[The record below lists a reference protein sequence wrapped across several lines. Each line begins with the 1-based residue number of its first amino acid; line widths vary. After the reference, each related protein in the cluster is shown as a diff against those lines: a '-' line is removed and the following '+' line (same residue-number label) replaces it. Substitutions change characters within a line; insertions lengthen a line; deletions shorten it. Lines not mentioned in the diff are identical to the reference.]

1 MDEKEIIKASL
12 AESGDFVRWSVEG
25 LTKEEISTSVKP
37 ECNSIAFI
45 LWHMTRAEDIWIN
58 RVILGMEEIY
68 ESNHW
73 REKLGTPAG
82 DSGFRYS
89 VEQLQAWPVPET
101 DLLMGYADDVRKKTL
116 EYLDTIPREK
126 LADRISFLGK
136 SSPIGDILAHLI
148 TEIALHAG
156 QVAYLRGL
164 IRGLES
170 EPNPYWVKVKYN
182 S

>member
-12 AESGDFVRWSVEG
+12 AESWDFMRWSVDG
-25 LTKEEISTSVKP
+25 LTKEEISVSARP

-58 RVILGMEEIY
+58 RVILEVEEIY
-68 ESNHW
+68 ESSHW

-82 DSGFRYS
+82 DSGFRYT
-89 VEQLQAWPVPET
+89 VEQLQAWPVPEA
-101 DLLMGYADDVRKKTL
+101 DLLVGYAEDVRKMTL
-116 EYLDTIPREK
+116 NYLDTVPREK
-126 LADRISFLGK
+126 LADKISFLGK
-136 SSPIGDILAHLI
+136 SSTIGDILAHMI

-164 IRGLES
+164 LRGLES
-170 EPNPYWVKVKYN
+170 EPDPYWVRARNV
-182 S
+182 

>member
-1 MDEKEIIKASL
+1 MDEKEIVKASL
-12 AESGDFVRWSVEG
+12 AESWDFVSWSVDG
-25 LTKEEISTSVKP
+25 LTKDEISISVKP

-45 LWHMTRAEDIWIN
+45 LWHMTRAEDLWIN
-58 RVILGMEEIY
+58 RVILGIEEIY
-68 ESNHW
+68 ESSHW

-82 DSGFRYS
+82 DSGFRYT
-89 VEQLQAWPVPET
+89 VEQLKAWPVPEL
-101 DLLMGYADDVRKKTL
+101 DLLMEYARDVRQKTL

-126 LADRISFLGK
+126 LTDRISFLGK

-148 TEIALHAG
+148 TEIALHGG

-170 EPNPYWVKVKYN
+170 EPNPFWVRVQN
-182 S
+182 N

>member
-25 LTKEEISTSVKP
+25 LTKEEISTLVKP

-58 RVILGMEEIY
+58 RVILEVEEIY
-68 ESNHW
+68 ESSGW

-82 DSGFRYS
+82 DSGFRYT
-89 VEQLQAWPVPET
+89 VEQLQAWPVPEI
-101 DLLMGYADDVRKKTL
+101 DLLMGYAGDVRRKTL
-116 EYLDTIPREK
+116 EYLDSVPREK
-126 LADRISFLGK
+126 LADNISFRG
-136 SSPIGDILAHLI
+136 SSSTIGNVLAHLI

-156 QVAYLRGL
+156 QLAYLRGL
-164 IRGLES
+164 LHGLGS
-170 EPNPYWVKVKYN
+170 EPDPYWVRARED
-182 S
+182 

>member
-1 MDEKEIIKASL
+1 MDEKEIVKASL
-12 AESGDFVRWSVEG
+12 AESRDFVRWSVEG
-25 LTKEEISTSVKP
+25 LTKEEISVPVRP

-58 RVILGMEEIY
+58 RVILGVEEIY

-82 DSGFRYS
+82 DSGFRYT

-101 DLLMGYADDVRKKTL
+101 DLLMEYSEDVRRKTL
-116 EYLDTIPREK
+116 EYLDSIPQEK

-136 SSPIGDILAHLI
+136 SSPIGDILAHMI

-156 QVAYLRGL
+156 QVAYLRGFL
-164 IRGLES
+164 RGLES
-170 EPNPYWVKVKYN
+170 EPDPYWTRAQQD
-182 S
+182 